1 MKDKFTITMIILTI
15 IIIALIILKGVL
27 DIYIVLNT

>member
-1 MKDKFTITMIILTI
+1 MKDKFEITMIVLAI

>member
-1 MKDKFTITMIILTI
+1 MKDKFEITMIILTI
-15 IIIALIILKGVL
+15 IIIALIVLKGVL

>member
-1 MKDKFTITMIILTI
+1 MKDKFEITMIVLTI